1 MVKEEKKV
9 SHVWLYLSILLTIF
23 LIGGA
28 FLFFQNKIIQKVNQE
43 TIDCGDGTTIAS
55 DKTLCWQKNSQ
66 ISVSNWDA
74 ANNYCENLNL
84 SDKDDWRLPTVQELA
99 NVIETNKTGLK
110 INEELF
116 PNTFEKNYWSS
127 SVYNNNPNMHWFAH
141 FSTGFQGYGYN
152 YNSGYA
158 VRCIRDIRIV

>member
-1 MVKEEKKV
+1 MVKEKKQV

-43 TIDCGDGTTIAS
+43 TTNCGDGTTIAK
-55 DKTLCWQKNSQ
+55 DKTLCWEKSSQ
-66 ISVSNWDA
+66 ISVSNWNEA
-74 ANNYCENLNL
+74 SNYCENLNL
-84 SDKDDWRLPTVQELA
+84 SEKDDWRLPTIQELA

-110 INEELF
+110 INETLF
-116 PNTFEKNYWSS
+116 PNTFEKNYWSA

-141 FSTGFQGYGYN
+141 FSTGFQGYGYS

-158 VRCIRDIRIV
+158 VRCIRDIKIV

>member
-43 TIDCGDGTTIAS
+43 TTNCGDGTTIAN
-55 DKTLCWQKNSQ
+55 DKTLCWEKISQ
-66 ISVSNWDA
+66 ISVSNWNEA
-74 ANNYCENLNL
+74 SNYCENLNL
-84 SDKDDWRLPTVQELA
+84 SEKDDWRLPTIQELA
-99 NVIETNKTGLK
+99 NIIETNKTGLK
-110 INEELF
+110 INETVF

-127 SVYNNNPNMHWFAH
+127 SVYNNNQNMHWFAH

-158 VRCIRDIRIV
+158 VRCIRDIKIV